1 VDHFFSS
8 VNPKVDHFFP
18 GVGGSNFSWRLDHF
32 FLDNRTRKPSTDAS
46 YYSAL
51 TKQLTREDFKVSN
64 LFSLL
69 SEELNWV
76 IKEEYIKRER

>member
-1 VDHFFSS
+1 MFLVPLKK
-8 VNPKVDHFFP
+8 VNIIFEEKGF
-18 GVGGSNFSWRLDHF
+18 RLCS
-32 FLDNRTRKPSTDAS
+32 RKPSTDAS